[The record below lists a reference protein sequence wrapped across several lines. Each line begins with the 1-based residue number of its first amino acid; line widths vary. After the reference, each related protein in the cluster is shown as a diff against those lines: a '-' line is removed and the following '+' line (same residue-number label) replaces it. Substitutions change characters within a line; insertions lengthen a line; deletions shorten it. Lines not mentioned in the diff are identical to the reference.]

1 LAGRL
6 EANLRTYLRVA
17 PPPKVEA
24 KLDLSD
30 LTLAGLLEAAQTAF
44 SKEKEKQPLSMLITA
59 PRITIREK
67 IDLITKTLRDVER
80 STFRTLMGEKA
91 TRVETVVTFL
101 ALLELIKRYHVT
113 AHQEGLFG
121 DIEFERE
128 IEWKEDEEIE
138 IEFE

>member
-1 LAGRL
+1 
-6 EANLRTYLRVA
+6 
-17 PPPKVEA
+17 
-24 KLDLSD
+24 
-30 LTLAGLLEAAQTAF
+30 
-44 SKEKEKQPLSMLITA
+44 MIITA

-67 IDLITKTLRDVER
+67 IELITKTLKNVER
-80 STFRTLMGEKA
+80 STFRALMGNKA
-91 TRVETVVTFL
+91 TRIETVVTFL

-128 IEWKEDEEIE
+128 GEWKEDEEIE